1 MNLLTLYLAGTLGA
15 YVVQQG
21 EDWSSFWNPVRFFKA
36 MGWPL
41 LLLRPLLKNIKDA
54 VDEDPNDGN
63 IDPRSR
69 MDPNTKP

>member
-1 MNLLTLYLAGTLGA
+1 MNLITLYFVGTLGA

-21 EDWSSFWNPVRFFKA
+21 ENWSSLWDRARFFKA

-41 LLLRPLLKNIKDA
+41 LLLRPLMKHIKDA
-54 VDEDPNDGN
+54 VDEDPNDGS

-69 MDPNTKP
+69 LDPNRKP